1 MHRAVIN
8 GHTDTIKCL
17 FNAELSGTAINEL
30 NNERT
35 ADGRSLMDLAPNLAT
50 REVLTLSLSISLSLS
65 LSLPLSLSPS
75 LSLTLTRARGRG
87 CGAARR

>member
-1 MHRAVIN
+1 MIN

-50 REVLTLSLSISLSLS
+50 REVLVRVSVRVRVRVMVRDRVRVTVTSTWLGLGLGMLGSDSGI
-65 LSLPLSLSPS
+65 
-75 LSLTLTRARGRG
+75 G
-87 CGAARR
+87 